1 MFNHLTP
8 PPPDTTHPDQ
18 GKKGLQL
25 SAPWP
30 RPLGPGFVRL
40 DQGLRQEPLPGE
52 DKPSREKSGGRLSEV
67 PQVSP
72 VKGDLSRSL
81 STSSFSI

>member
-1 MFNHLTP
+1 MFNHLAP

-30 RPLGPGFVRL
+30 RPLVSGFVRL
-40 DQGLRQEPLPGE
+40 DQGLRREPLPGE
-52 DKPSREKSGGRLSEV
+52 DKPLREKSGGRLSEV

-81 STSSFSI
+81 SSSSFSI